1 MIEFLY
7 DHDEDVARFVATLV
21 PHCARGFAK
30 CKTIGILA
38 ADGRLIGG
46 LVYHNYDPEAE
57 IMEISGAAT
66 DPRWLTRPTLRRMF
80 EYPFIECGC
89 QLVVMRVPVTN
100 ERLLRQ
106 LAAYNFSFTLLPRLF
121 GRELDGVIAT
131 LTDDAWL
138 ANKFSTQFYR
148 HLRKEAA

>member
-138 ANKFSTQFYR
+138 ANKFSTTFYR